1 MRNRTAAELEIYL
14 GEELKKL
21 RLHQNLRQVDLA
33 SQAGLSLGAV
43 KGLESGKGATMHT
56 LMCVLKALGQETW
69 LEMVAPIPTVNP
81 LVMTQEHNPRMRAT
95 SPNKKSEGNRRS
107 SRAQVCQ
114 QEIKIQAND
123 ITASN
128 QKKLT
133 GSKSARSSAK
143 PSLTDLVQANVGNG
157 WSRIRK
163 D

>member
-1 MRNRTAAELEIYL
+1 MRNRTPDEMEIYL

-33 SQAGLSLGAV
+33 SQAGLSLGAL
-43 KGLESGKGATMHT
+43 KGLEAGKGATTHT
-56 LMCVLKALGQETW
+56 LMCVLKALGQESW

-81 LVMTQEHNPRMRAT
+81 LVMTQENNPRMRAR
-95 SPNKKSEGNRRS
+95 SPTKKSESKPRS
-107 SRAQVCQ
+107 GRVQLRQ
-114 QEIKIQAND
+114 QEHKALTND
-123 ITASN
+123 VAPSN

-133 GSKSARSSAK
+133 GSKSARNSTK
-143 PSLTDLVQANVGNG
+143 PSLTDLVQANVGTG